1 MGMKRTSPFIAFSLA
16 VATVVFLA
24 PVAAT
29 QDTAPPATA
38 AVATSVAAPAAAPNA
53 HIEATLTQAAG
64 SKVWLGRYAEF
75 EEYLKAAPIE
85 TIGDIPIGVT
95 KPKRAFF
102 IKGGIAGSAALKY
115 LPTGLKSGYWE
126 AYKSEIAAYKL
137 DRILGLDMVPP
148 TVERR
153 VGSDLASL
161 QLWVEGC
168 THLAKRDQSQCPRPI
183 VWAKQVCRQRAF
195 DNLIAN
201 IDRNAGNLLVDDD
214 WNLVLIDHSRA
225 FASSTMPFMKQM
237 TRIDREFYERLKA
250 LDEATLMR
258 EIKPWVLTTGSVRD
272 ILKRR
277 DKIISHFDRL
287 ASETNEAAV
296 FPF

>member
-1 MGMKRTSPFIAFSLA
+1 MKRTLSLTALGFAVSMVGLVSIARAVQEPSTQVPAAAALQEAPPPPPPLA
-16 VATVVFLA
+16 
-24 PVAAT
+24 
-29 QDTAPPATA
+29 APPA
-38 AVATSVAAPAAAPNA
+38 P
-53 HIEATLTQAAG
+53 AG
-64 SKVWLGRYAEF
+64 SKVWLGRHGEF
-75 EEYLKAAPIE
+75 EEFLKTAAIE
-85 TIGDIPIGVT
+85 NIGDVPIGVT

-102 IKGGIAGSAALKY
+102 VKGGLAESAALKF
-115 LPTGLKSGYWE
+115 LPSGIKSGYWE

-153 VGSDLASL
+153 VSANLASL

-168 THLAKRDQSQCPRPI
+168 KHLQDTDQSKVSSSTPW
-183 VWAKQVCRQRAF
+183 VKQVLRQRAF

-201 IDRNAGNLLVDDD
+201 IDRNAGNLLVDTE

-225 FASSTMPFMKQM
+225 FASNTMPFMKQM
-237 TRIDREFYERLKA
+237 TRIDREFYEKLKA

-258 EIKPWVLTTGSVRD
+258 EIKPWVLTGGSVRD

-277 DKIISHFDRL
+277 DKIIAHFDRL
-287 ASETNEAAV
+287 AQEKGEAAV